1 MMLKYIDK
9 VLSSTYRNI
18 IVASEKDNRESFD
31 KLLDF
36 ALNKLALGALNK
48 SKEVF
53 SESVLYFAR
62 IYPSIAPKY
71 RDVFMENWIIS
82 FTTQIYLSKDVYY
95 TDKIY
100 HTLISQIKKI
110 LETNDHMLFN
120 KVFKTLEE
128 HWFWLK
134 NDDNP
139 EKNKYVFSFLTIL
152 LCWIYFLMFQRK
164 ISLEEYNLNFIETS
178 FEDVAYN
185 SNFINAFYSLYDAV
199 DSNLWGV
206 DSWEVEEPPIGVA
219 YWALMPSHWMPVGL
233 VFILLKYNYT
243 LIPNNYGDVQLKNR
257 FKYELDSIKPI
268 LDKITIENKEYIDFI
283 FGKVS
288 QPKEE
293 LKSQLNYRKEKVID
307 FFTYLKKEA
316 EISEYKTIKAI
327 PLSEDKIDIFRKKVG
342 RLWEDNS
349 LVISALRYKSRVN
362 YLTNIEDKKGYGYFH
377 TIKKAK
383 FAFIDGDYYRE
394 IHGLDHF
401 GGDLARSVDNLFFKE
416 ILKIKQPI
424 RCDNIDICIDKFIS
438 GLEDKSNVVIF
449 AKWNSLD
456 SSKNVRLGQKGK
468 IPHSN
473 KYYNYDDI
481 FIPIINPF
489 SDFDRYIF
497 ILDFNNIEVDI
508 YQNDSAKW
516 YKKELL
522 VDVTE
527 YQKEDITDSKIKEWN
542 LSDGYSYNSTEV
554 DILESNN
561 ITIKVICKNDFRLGN
576 ADNFLI
582 IEI

>member
-1 MMLKYIDK
+1 MILKYIDR
-9 VLSSTYRNI
+9 VLSSTYRSI
-18 IVASEKDNRESFD
+18 IIASEKDNRESFD

-100 HTLISQIKKI
+100 QTLISQVKKI
-110 LETNDHMLFN
+110 LETNDHILFN

-128 HWFWLK
+128 HWLWLK
-134 NDDNP
+134 NDDSL
-139 EKNKYVFSFLTIL
+139 EKNKCLFSFLTIL
-152 LCWIYFLMFQRK
+152 LCWIYFLKSQGK
-164 ISLEEYNLNFIETS
+164 ISLEQYHLNFIETT
-178 FEDVAYN
+178 FEDISSN
-185 SNFINAFYSLYDAV
+185 SNFINAFYSLYDAI
-199 DSNLWGV
+199 DSDLWGV
-206 DSWEVEEPPIGVA
+206 GRWEVEEPPMGVA
-219 YWALMPSHWMPVGL
+219 YWALMPSHWIPLGL
-233 VFILLKYNYT
+233 VLILLKYNYT
-243 LIPNNYGDVQLKNR
+243 LIPNDYGVIQLKNR

-268 LDKITIENKEYIDFI
+268 LDKITIENKDYIDFI

-288 QPKEE
+288 QPNKELE
-293 LKSQLNYRKEKVID
+293 SQLNYRKEKVID
-307 FFTYLKKEA
+307 VFTYLKKEV
-316 EISEYKTIKAI
+316 EISEYKKIKAI
-327 PLSEDKIDIFRKKVG
+327 PLSEERIDVFRQKVG

-349 LVISALRYKSRVN
+349 VVIRVLKYKNRVN
-362 YLTNIEDKKGYGYFH
+362 YQTNIEDKKGYGYFH

-416 ILKIKQPI
+416 ILKIKQPT
-424 RCDNIDICIDKFIS
+424 RCDNIDICIDEFIS
-438 GLEDKSNVVIF
+438 KLEDKSNVVIF

-456 SSKNVRLGQKGK
+456 SSKNVRLGQKGE

-473 KYYNYDDI
+473 KYYNYHDI
-481 FIPIINPF
+481 FMSASPF
-489 SDFDRYIF
+489 
-497 ILDFNNIEVDI
+497 
-508 YQNDSAKW
+508 
-516 YKKELL
+516 
-522 VDVTE
+522 
-527 YQKEDITDSKIKEWN
+527 
-542 LSDGYSYNSTEV
+542 
-554 DILESNN
+554 
-561 ITIKVICKNDFRLGN
+561 
-576 ADNFLI
+576 
-582 IEI
+582 